1 MAITQTNVGNL
12 WPLSDQW
19 KCGDFVYDWVLHAPH
34 YLGLAGNARA
44 KAQEIRRDGKEVE
57 IIEAHLF
64 DMATSFRSILCTLD
78 DIQIQA
84 LARFRSKE
92 PNMEP
97 EAARLVWVQRQPEV
111 VGRQPQTRRDALLLG
126 HLLPMLCIS
135 NQLGSV
141 VIQHRCHRSL
151 GG

>member
-1 MAITQTNVGNL
+1 MAITQMNVGNL

-92 PNMEP
+92 
-97 EAARLVWVQRQPEV
+97 V